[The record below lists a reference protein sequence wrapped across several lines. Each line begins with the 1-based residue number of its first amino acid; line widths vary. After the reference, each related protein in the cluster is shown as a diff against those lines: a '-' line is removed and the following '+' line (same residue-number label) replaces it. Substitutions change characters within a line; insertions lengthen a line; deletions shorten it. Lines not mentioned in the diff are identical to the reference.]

1 MCKSDLFC
9 IFSCSACISPVP
21 SLSGTALA
29 SNRSLAS
36 NVTWK
41 NAKQQS
47 SLWTELPS
55 FDIDPVLPNIFP
67 SCCLLFA
74 VTLIH
79 GCGLA
84 TLNVASPSHCMNY
97 SMFSVIPRQSAWRVC
112 MNQQCIQGLAWCPDN
127 RHGILGLV
135 TWHRVIAS
143 ISLINITHFSR
154 VLPFSYSVYCIF
166 AACS

>member
-1 MCKSDLFC
+1 MQFEVRSTVAYTHQTPFDVY
-9 IFSCSACISPVP
+9 SACC
-21 SLSGTALA
+21 SLSIGLIIDKCVNYLLLNAQIWPFLYFLLQCMYFSA
-29 SNRSLAS
+29 SLSLRDCTCFKQVTCFKY
-36 NVTWK
+36 VTWK

-112 MNQQCIQGLAWCPDN
+112 MSLWGSAWTN
-127 RHGILGLV
+127 
-135 TWHRVIAS
+135 
-143 ISLINITHFSR
+143 
-154 VLPFSYSVYCIF
+154 SVF
-166 AACS
+166 KV